1 MVHCEALCVGLAA
14 HNLHSDTPARHSGP
28 LAAHLVDLAALLYT
42 VGLQITYQRLSAQ
55 VRNIRDMRTGITRLN
70 VSIAEADRR
79 ASAAA
84 DAAAEIFATRSPPA
98 ASDSGTLA
106 EVVAAAA
113 EAGGDV
119 GAAVAPAAAA
129 PNRSSSQSLRETRA
143 KAIAD
148 IEAEIRLLDWHQRAA
163 VHGGWKSA
171 AVLQASL
178 YLAHVLRQIQQRAP
192 NVWSHVPEMY
202 VEFAVCAHHA
212 LQRHTKRP
220 LQPATRH
227 VALLLSRLL
236 GDPRVVTPTM
246 RDVVLQ
252 SVTNLL
258 VSSAPLSAV
267 ADDDEVMGHLLPGV
281 ILSDLMCVDAVEHSC
296 MWRSLTALVNSRS
309 QYLCDCVTTELI
321 RFPSDWQAFCLLK
334 LKPWHSLARACLQ
347 LSAPRHHRLCEIRH
361 RRQTTGSLWVVLF
374 YIVATRRCTAM

>member
-1 MVHCEALCVGLAA
+1 MRSAGLAA
-14 HNLHSDTPARHSGP
+14 HNLHPDTPSRHSGP
-28 LAAHLVDLAALLYT
+28 LAANLVDLATLLYT

-55 VRNIRDMRTGITRLN
+55 VRNIRDMRAGISRLN
-70 VSIAEADRR
+70 ASIADADRR
-79 ASAAA
+79 AVAAAA
-84 DAAAEIFATRSPPA
+84 DDASTLIVETLGTRRAPP
-98 ASDSGTLA
+98 ASDSGAHA
-106 EVVAAAA
+106 EAAA
-113 EAGGDV
+113 EAGGDD
-119 GAAVAPAAAA
+119 GGGDSGAVASSAAAAAA
-129 PNRSSSQSLRETRA
+129 PERDTSQSLRTTRA

-148 IEAEIRLLDWHQRAA
+148 IEGEIRLLEWHQRAA

-171 AVLQASL
+171 AVLQVSL

-258 VSSAPLSAV
+258 ASSAPLSAV

-281 ILSDLMCVDAVEHSC
+281 TLSAVASVLEVERLYS
-296 MWRSLTALVNSRS
+296 RLSLTSFVNLHSYWLRNYTRTRS
-309 QYLCDCVTTELI
+309 
-321 RFPSDWQAFCLLK
+321 FCSGVRGS
-334 LKPWHSLARACLQ
+334 PAC
-347 LSAPRHHRLCEIRH
+347 R
-361 RRQTTGSLWVVLF
+361 
-374 YIVATRRCTAM
+374 